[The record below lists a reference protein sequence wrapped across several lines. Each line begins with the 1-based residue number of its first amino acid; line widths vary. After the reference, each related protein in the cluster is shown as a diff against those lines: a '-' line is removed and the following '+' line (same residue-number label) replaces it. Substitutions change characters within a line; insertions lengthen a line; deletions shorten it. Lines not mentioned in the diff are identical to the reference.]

1 RNPLSNHYRQEV
13 FGVMVLRVLVIDDH
27 AIVREGL
34 RRLVNRDQEIK
45 IVGEAA
51 SKREAIAQISHH
63 NPDVIVVDLHLPDG
77 SGLEVVAW
85 ARSLSQSIGIVVLT
99 MSNMPEHVLAS
110 LQSGASSHVDKTAP
124 VGELLQAIKLSAN
137 KPLSFTARKL
147 TDAIAAKNKG
157 VGLTPREI
165 EILEKLPSGDTI
177 LQIAAA
183 LFVTE
188 STVKT
193 HLSAIYR
200 KLNAEN
206 RVQAINNARKFGL
219 LP

>member
-1 RNPLSNHYRQEV
+1 
-13 FGVMVLRVLVIDDH
+13 MLRVLVIDDH

-34 RRLVNRDQEIK
+34 RRLVNRDQEIN

-51 SKREAIAQISHH
+51 SKKEAIAQISHH

-85 ARSLSQSIGIVVLT
+85 ARSLSQNIGIVVLT

-188 STVKT
+188 STIKT

-200 KLNAEN
+200 KLSAEN

>member
-1 RNPLSNHYRQEV
+1 
-13 FGVMVLRVLVIDDH
+13 VLRVLVIDDH

-34 RRLVNRDQEIK
+34 RRLVSRDQEIK

-51 SKREAIAQISHH
+51 SKKEAIAQISHH

-99 MSNMPEHVLAS
+99 MSDMPEHVLAS
-110 LQSGASSHVDKTAP
+110 MQSGASSHVDKTAP

-177 LQIAAA
+177 LEIAAA

-188 STVKT
+188 STIKT

>member
-1 RNPLSNHYRQEV
+1 
-13 FGVMVLRVLVIDDH
+13 MALRVLVIDDH

-34 RRLVNRDQEIK
+34 RRLVNRDEGIK

-51 SKREAIAQISHH
+51 SKKEAIAQISHH

-85 ARSLSQSIGIVVLT
+85 ARSLSQNIGIVVLT

-188 STVKT
+188 STIKT

>member
-1 RNPLSNHYRQEV
+1 
-13 FGVMVLRVLVIDDH
+13 MALRVLVIDDH

-34 RRLVNRDQEIK
+34 RRLVNRDEGIK

-110 LQSGASSHVDKTAP
+110 MQSGASSHVDKTAP

-147 TDAIAAKNKG
+147 TDAIAARNKG

-188 STVKT
+188 STIKT

>member
-1 RNPLSNHYRQEV
+1 
-13 FGVMVLRVLVIDDH
+13 MTLRVLVIDDH

-34 RRLVNRDQEIK
+34 RRLISRDEGI
-45 IVGEAA
+45 IVVGEAA
-51 SKREAIAQISHH
+51 SKNEAIAQISHH

-77 SGLEVVAW
+77 SGLDVIAW
-85 ARSLSQSIGIVVLT
+85 ARSLSQKIGIVVLT

-110 LQSGASSHVDKTAP
+110 MQSGASSHVDKTAP
-124 VGELLQAIKLSAN
+124 ISEVLKAIKHSAD

-147 TDAIAAKNKG
+147 TEAMAARNKG
-157 VGLTPREI
+157 LGLTPREI
-165 EILEKLPSGDTI
+165 EVLEKLPSGDTVA
-177 LQIAAA
+177 QIAKQ

-188 STVKT
+188 STIKT
-193 HLSAIYR
+193 HLFSLYK

>member
-1 RNPLSNHYRQEV
+1 
-13 FGVMVLRVLVIDDH
+13 MTLRVLVIDDH

-34 RRLVNRDQEIK
+34 RRLISRDSEIK

-51 SKREAIAQISHH
+51 SKNEAIAQISHH

-77 SGLEVVAW
+77 SGLDVIAW

-110 LQSGASSHVDKTAP
+110 MQSGASSHVDKTAP
-124 VGELLQAIKLSAN
+124 ISEVLRAIKLSAD

-147 TDAIAAKNKG
+147 TEAIAAKNRG
-157 VGLTPREI
+157 LGLTPREL
-165 EILEKLPSGDTI
+165 EILEKLPSGDSVAQ
-177 LQIAAA
+177 LAKQ

-188 STVKT
+188 STIKT
-193 HLSAIYR
+193 HLFSIYK
-200 KLNAEN
+200 KLNVEN
-206 RVQAINNARKFGL
+206 RVQAINKARKYGL

>member
-1 RNPLSNHYRQEV
+1 
-13 FGVMVLRVLVIDDH
+13 MTLRVLVIDDH

-34 RRLVNRDQEIK
+34 RRLISRDEGI
-45 IVGEAA
+45 IVVGEAA
-51 SKREAIAQISHH
+51 SKNEAIAQISHH

-77 SGLEVVAW
+77 SGLDVIAW
-85 ARSLSQSIGIVVLT
+85 ARSLSQKIGIVVLT

-110 LQSGASSHVDKTAP
+110 MQSGASSHVDKTAP
-124 VGELLQAIKLSAN
+124 ISEVLKAIKHSAD

-147 TDAIAAKNKG
+147 TEAVAAKNKG
-157 VGLTPREI
+157 LGLTPREI
-165 EILEKLPSGDTI
+165 EVLEKLPSGDTVA
-177 LQIAAA
+177 QIAKQ

-188 STVKT
+188 STIKT
-193 HLSAIYR
+193 HLFSLYK

>member
-1 RNPLSNHYRQEV
+1 
-13 FGVMVLRVLVIDDH
+13 MALRVLVIDDH

-34 RRLVNRDQEIK
+34 RRLVNRDEGIK

-110 LQSGASSHVDKTAP
+110 MQSGASSHVDKTAP

-183 LFVTE
+183 LYVTE
-188 STVKT
+188 STIKT

-200 KLNAEN
+200 KLKAEN

>member
-1 RNPLSNHYRQEV
+1 
-13 FGVMVLRVLVIDDH
+13 MTLRVLVIDDH

-34 RRLVNRDQEIK
+34 RRLISRDAEIK

-51 SKREAIAQISHH
+51 SKNEAIAQISHH

-77 SGLEVVAW
+77 SGLDVIAW

-110 LQSGASSHVDKTAP
+110 MQSGASSHVDKTAP
-124 VGELLQAIKLSAN
+124 ISEVLRAIKLSAD

-147 TDAIAAKNKG
+147 TEAIAAKNKG
-157 VGLTPREI
+157 LGLTPREL
-165 EILEKLPSGDTI
+165 EILEKLPSGDTVAQ
-177 LQIAAA
+177 LAKQ

-188 STVKT
+188 STIKT
-193 HLSAIYR
+193 HLFSIYK

-206 RVQAINNARKFGL
+206 RVQAINAARKYGL

>member
-1 RNPLSNHYRQEV
+1 
-13 FGVMVLRVLVIDDH
+13 MVLRVLVIDDH

-34 RRLVNRDQEIK
+34 RRLVNRDPEIK

-51 SKREAIAQISHH
+51 SKREAVAQISHH

-110 LQSGASSHVDKTAP
+110 MQSGASSHIDKTAP
-124 VGELLQAIKLSAN
+124 IGELLQAIKLSAN

-147 TDAIAAKNKG
+147 TNAIAAKNKG

-177 LQIAAA
+177 LQMAAA

-188 STVKT
+188 STIKT